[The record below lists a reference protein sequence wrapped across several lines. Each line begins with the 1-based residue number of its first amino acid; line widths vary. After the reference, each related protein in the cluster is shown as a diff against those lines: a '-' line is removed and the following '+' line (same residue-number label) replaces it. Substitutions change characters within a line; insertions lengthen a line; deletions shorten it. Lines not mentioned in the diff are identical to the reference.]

1 MSVRLAAAVVALAA
15 CTTPSSSDGAPHTE
29 GGEGEP
35 SSDSSGTDSAPPA
48 AAPHGGGRGD
58 SPPDAGGSPK
68 VDAGAEAGKDAGGTT
83 DPYDA
88 AREAC
93 VAVVNHYRGLAGVAP
108 LARYRAKEACAD
120 AQASTDGAHGSPHY
134 AYLHAAPSCIEDNV
148 LDRQNECPAWYGPP
162 AKTAADCIAT
172 MYAEGP
178 GAGAAHGHYTTMTNT
193 HYTRVSC
200 GFGVV
205 PGGAPGADTWLVLD
219 FY

>member
-1 MSVRLAAAVVALAA
+1 
-15 CTTPSSSDGAPHTE
+15 
-29 GGEGEP
+29 
-35 SSDSSGTDSAPPA
+35 
-48 AAPHGGGRGD
+48 
-58 SPPDAGGSPK
+58 
-68 VDAGAEAGKDAGGTT
+68 
-83 DPYDA
+83 
-88 AREAC
+88 
-93 VAVVNHYRGLAGVAP
+93 VVNHYRGLAGVAP